1 MTATFPDTA
10 DVLGAL
16 QGAPVLP
23 VVVIDDPADA
33 VPLARA
39 LAGGGLHAIEVT
51 LRTPAAWEAIE
62 RILGGVEQ
70 MTVAAGTVTS
80 AEDVVRVAQLGVHLA
95 VSPGCT
101 PRLLAAAAEA
111 ALPFLPGVATVS
123 ELMLGRERGVRTF
136 KFFPAEASGGARMLA
151 SLAELFPDVR
161 FCPTGGIDEDNA
173 ASYLALHNV
182 VAVGGS
188 WPAPRALIRSKA
200 WDQIE
205 RLAAGATRISSDAR
219 DSERVGLPLTT

>member
-1 MTATFPDTA
+1 MTAPFPDTA
-10 DVLGAL
+10 DIFDAL
-16 QGAPVLP
+16 PGAPIVP

-39 LAGGGLHAIEVT
+39 LAAGGLHVIEVT
-51 LRTPAAWEAIE
+51 LRTPGAWEAIE
-62 RILGGVEQ
+62 QILGSVEQ
-70 MTVAAGTVTS
+70 MTVAAGTVTN
-80 AEDVVRVAQLGVHLA
+80 AEDVVRLAQLGVHLA

-101 PRLLAAAAEA
+101 PRLLAAAADA
-111 ALPFLPGVATVS
+111 TLPLLPGVATVS
-123 ELMLGRERGVRTF
+123 ELMLGREHGVRTF
-136 KFFPAEASGGARMLA
+136 KFFPAETIGGARMLG

-173 ASYLALHNV
+173 ASYLELDNV

-188 WPAPRALIRSKA
+188 WPAPRALIRGKA

-205 RLAAGATRISSDAR
+205 RLAAGAARISSDAG
-219 DSERVGLPLTT
+219 DSDRAGLPLTR